1 MDITTNALAAL
12 APLHVAE
19 RAEQRE
25 LLDAVAGDANVW
37 GVHVQPRTDGR
48 SVVASWIE
56 GGFDRMVT
64 GEPHAVGLDTM
75 RAAFE
80 RAGWRVELGIWH
92 IRAFAPEGGAAPV
105 WGEQQLTLA
114 GAATDAQQGALF

>member
-12 APLHVAE
+12 APLRVAE

-25 LLDAVAGDANVW
+25 RLDAVAGDANVW
-37 GVHVQPRTDGR
+37 GVHVRPRRDGR
-48 SVVASWIE
+48 SVVAYWVE
-56 GGFDRMVT
+56 GGFDRMAT

-75 RAAFE
+75 REKFE

-92 IRAFAPEGGAAPV
+92 IRAFAPEGVAAPV
-105 WGEQQLTLA
+105 WADEQLTVA
-114 GAATDAQQGALF
+114 GVRPDVQQGALF